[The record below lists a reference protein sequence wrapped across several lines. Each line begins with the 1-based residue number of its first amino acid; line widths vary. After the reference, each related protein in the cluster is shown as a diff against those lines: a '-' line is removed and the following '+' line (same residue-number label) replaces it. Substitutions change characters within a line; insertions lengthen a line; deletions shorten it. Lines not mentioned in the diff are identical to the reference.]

1 MNVMLPE
8 LVVASANPDKVKEIS
23 SVLDGLVALIP
34 RPDHVPDVVE
44 DGDTLEDNARLKA
57 QAILKATGIAAL
69 SDDTGLSVDALG
81 GEPGV
86 HSARYSGEN
95 ATYEENVEKLLQ
107 NLAGVPPRL
116 RTARFKTVAMICY
129 PDGSEIIATGVV
141 EGMISESRKGDEGF
155 GYDPVFVPY
164 EGDGSSFA
172 EMGEEK
178 HDISHR
184 GRALRNL
191 VEMIKS

>member
-1 MNVMLPE
+1 MLPE

-23 SVLDGLVALIP
+23 SVLEGLVTLIP
-34 RPDHVPDVVE
+34 RPSHVPDVVE

-95 ATYEENVEKLLQ
+95 ATYEENVEKLLRS
-107 NLAGVPPRL
+107 LDGVPPRL

-141 EGMISESRKGDEGF
+141 EGMISESRKGVEGF
-155 GYDPVFVPY
+155 GYDPVFIPY

-178 HDISHR
+178 HRISHR

-191 VEMIKS
+191 VEMISN

>member
-1 MNVMLPE
+1 MLPE

-23 SVLDGLVALIP
+23 SVLDGLVTLIP

-86 HSARYSGEN
+86 RSARYSGEN
-95 ATYEENVEKLLQ
+95 ATYEENVEKLIQ

-116 RTARFKTVAMICY
+116 RTARFKTVAMVCY

-178 HDISHR
+178 HSFSHR

-191 VEMIKS
+191 VEMINS

>member
-1 MNVMLPE
+1 MLPE

-23 SVLDGLVALIP
+23 SVLDGLVTLIP

-57 QAILKATGIAAL
+57 QAILQATGIAAL

-86 HSARYSGEN
+86 RSARYSGEN
-95 ATYEENVEKLLQ
+95 ATYEENVEKLIQ

-116 RTARFKTVAMICY
+116 RTARFKTVAMVCY

-141 EGMISESRKGDEGF
+141 EGTISESRKGDEGF

-178 HDISHR
+178 HSFSHR

-191 VEMIKS
+191 VEMINS

>member
-1 MNVMLPE
+1 MLPE

-23 SVLDGLVALIP
+23 SVLDGLVTLIP
-34 RPDHVPDVVE
+34 RPNHVPDVVE

-69 SDDTGLSVDALG
+69 SDDTGLSVDALR

-86 HSARYSGEN
+86 RSARYSGEN
-95 ATYEENVEKLLQ
+95 ATYEENVEKLIQ

-116 RTARFKTVAMICY
+116 RTARFKTVAMVCY

-141 EGMISESRKGDEGF
+141 EGTISESRKGDEGF

-178 HDISHR
+178 HSFSHR

-191 VEMIKS
+191 VEMINS

>member
-1 MNVMLPE
+1 MLPE

-23 SVLDGLVALIP
+23 SVLDGLVTLIP

-95 ATYEENVEKLLQ
+95 ATYEENVEKLIQ
-107 NLAGVPPRL
+107 NLVGVPPRL

-178 HDISHR
+178 HSFSHR

-191 VEMIKS
+191 VEMINS

>member
-1 MNVMLPE
+1 MLPE

-23 SVLDGLVALIP
+23 SVLDGLVTLIP

-141 EGMISESRKGDEGF
+141 EGTISESRKGDEGF

-178 HDISHR
+178 HSFSHR

-191 VEMIKS
+191 VEMINS

>member
-1 MNVMLPE
+1 MLPE

-23 SVLDGLVALIP
+23 SVLEGLVTLIP
-34 RPDHVPDVVE
+34 RPSHVPDVVE

-69 SDDTGLSVDALG
+69 SDDTGLSVDVLG

-95 ATYEENVEKLLQ
+95 ATYEENVEKLLRS
-107 NLAGVPPRL
+107 LDGVPPRL

-141 EGMISESRKGDEGF
+141 EGMISESRKGVEGF

-178 HDISHR
+178 HRISHR

-191 VEMIKS
+191 VEMISS

>member
-1 MNVMLPE
+1 MLPE

-23 SVLDGLVALIP
+23 SVLDGLVTLIP

-57 QAILKATGIAAL
+57 QAILQATGIAAL

-86 HSARYSGEN
+86 RSARYSGEN
-95 ATYEENVEKLLQ
+95 ATYEENVEKLIQ

-155 GYDPVFVPY
+155 GYDPVFIPY

-178 HDISHR
+178 HSISHR

-191 VEMIKS
+191 VEMINS

>member
-1 MNVMLPE
+1 MLPE

-23 SVLDGLVALIP
+23 SVLDGLVTLIP

-95 ATYEENVEKLLQ
+95 ATYEENVEKLIQ

-178 HDISHR
+178 HSFSHR

-191 VEMIKS
+191 VEMINS

>member
-1 MNVMLPE
+1 MLPE

-23 SVLDGLVALIP
+23 SVLDGLVTLIP
-34 RPDHVPDVVE
+34 RPNHVPDVVE

-116 RTARFKTVAMICY
+116 RTARFKTVAMVCY

-178 HDISHR
+178 HSFSHR

-191 VEMIKS
+191 VEMINS

>member
-1 MNVMLPE
+1 MLPE

-23 SVLDGLVALIP
+23 SVLDGLVTLIP

-116 RTARFKTVAMICY
+116 RTARFKTVAMVCY

-178 HDISHR
+178 HSFSHR

-191 VEMIKS
+191 VEMINS

>member
-1 MNVMLPE
+1 MLPE
-8 LVVASANPDKVKEIS
+8 LVLASANPDKVKEIS
-23 SVLDGLVALIP
+23 SVLDGLVTLIP
-34 RPDHVPDVVE
+34 RPNHVPDVVE

-69 SDDTGLSVDALG
+69 SDDTGLSVDALR

-86 HSARYSGEN
+86 RSARYSGEN
-95 ATYEENVEKLLQ
+95 ATYEENVEKLIQ

-178 HDISHR
+178 HSFSHR

-191 VEMIKS
+191 VEMINS

>member
-1 MNVMLPE
+1 MLPE

-23 SVLDGLVALIP
+23 SVLDGLVTLIP

-86 HSARYSGEN
+86 RSARYSGED
-95 ATYEENVEKLLQ
+95 ATYEENVEKLIQ

-155 GYDPVFVPY
+155 GYDPVFIPY

-178 HDISHR
+178 HSISHR

-191 VEMIKS
+191 VEMINS

>member
-1 MNVMLPE
+1 MLPE

-23 SVLDGLVALIP
+23 SVLEGLVTLIP
-34 RPDHVPDVVE
+34 RPSHVPDVVE

-69 SDDTGLSVDALG
+69 SDDTGLSVDVLG

-95 ATYEENVEKLLQ
+95 ATYEENVEKLLRS
-107 NLAGVPPRL
+107 LDGVPPRL

-129 PDGSEIIATGVV
+129 PDGSEIIATGIV
-141 EGMISESRKGDEGF
+141 EGMISESRKGVEGF
-155 GYDPVFVPY
+155 GYDPVFIPY

-178 HDISHR
+178 HRISHR

-191 VEMIKS
+191 VEMISN

>member
-1 MNVMLPE
+1 M
-8 LVVASANPDKVKEIS
+8 S
-23 SVLDGLVALIP
+23 
-34 RPDHVPDVVE
+34 
-44 DGDTLEDNARLKA
+44 
-57 QAILKATGIAAL
+57 
-69 SDDTGLSVDALG
+69 
-81 GEPGV
+81 
-86 HSARYSGEN
+86 
-95 ATYEENVEKLLQ
+95 KLLQ

-116 RTARFKTVAMICY
+116 RTARFKTVAMVCY

-141 EGMISESRKGDEGF
+141 EGTISESRKGDEGF

-178 HDISHR
+178 HSFSHR

-191 VEMIKS
+191 VEMINS

>member
-1 MNVMLPE
+1 MLPE

-107 NLAGVPPRL
+107 NLDGVPPRL

-141 EGMISESRKGDEGF
+141 EGMISESRKGDQRF
-155 GYDPVFVPY
+155 GYDPVFIPY

-172 EMGEEK
+172 EM
-178 HDISHR
+178 
-184 GRALRNL
+184 
-191 VEMIKS
+191 

>member
-1 MNVMLPE
+1 MLPE

-23 SVLDGLVALIP
+23 SVLEGLVTLIP
-34 RPDHVPDVVE
+34 RPSHVPDVVE

-69 SDDTGLSVDALG
+69 SDDTGLSVDVLG

-95 ATYEENVEKLLQ
+95 ATYEENVEKLLRS
-107 NLAGVPPRL
+107 LDGVPPRL

-141 EGMISESRKGDEGF
+141 EGMISESRKGAEGF

-178 HDISHR
+178 HRISHR

-191 VEMIKS
+191 VEMISN

>member
-1 MNVMLPE
+1 MLPE

-23 SVLDGLVALIP
+23 SVLEGLVTLIP
-34 RPDHVPDVVE
+34 RPRHVPDVVE

-69 SDDTGLSVDALG
+69 SDDTGLSVDVLG

-107 NLAGVPPRL
+107 NLDGVPPRL

-141 EGMISESRKGDEGF
+141 EGMISESRKGANGF

-178 HDISHR
+178 HRISHR

-191 VEMIKS
+191 VEMINS

>member
-57 QAILKATGIAAL
+57 QAILKATGVAAL

-107 NLAGVPPRL
+107 NLDGVPPRL
-116 RTARFKTVAMICY
+116 RTARFETVAMICY

-141 EGMISESRKGDEGF
+141 EGMISESRKGAEGF
-155 GYDPVFVPY
+155 GYDPVFVPL

-178 HDISHR
+178 HRISHR

-191 VEMIKS
+191 VEMINS

>member
-1 MNVMLPE
+1 MLPE

-23 SVLDGLVALIP
+23 SVLDGFVTLIP

-116 RTARFKTVAMICY
+116 RTARFKTVAMVCY

-141 EGMISESRKGDEGF
+141 EGTISESRKGDEGF

-178 HDISHR
+178 HSFSHR

-191 VEMIKS
+191 VEMINS

>member
-1 MNVMLPE
+1 MLPE

-23 SVLDGLVALIP
+23 SVLDGLVTLIP

-178 HDISHR
+178 HSFSHR

-191 VEMIKS
+191 VEMINS

>member
-1 MNVMLPE
+1 MLPE

-23 SVLDGLVALIP
+23 SVLDGLVTLIP

-57 QAILKATGIAAL
+57 QAILQATGIAAL

-95 ATYEENVEKLLQ
+95 ATYEENVEKLIQ

-178 HDISHR
+178 HSISHR

-191 VEMIKS
+191 VEMINS

>member
-1 MNVMLPE
+1 MLPE

-23 SVLDGLVALIP
+23 SVLEGLVTLIP
-34 RPDHVPDVVE
+34 RPSHVPDVVE

-69 SDDTGLSVDALG
+69 SDDTGLSVDVLG

-95 ATYEENVEKLLQ
+95 ATYEENVEKLLRS
-107 NLAGVPPRL
+107 LDGVPPRL

-141 EGMISESRKGDEGF
+141 EGLISESRKGVEGF
-155 GYDPVFVPY
+155 GYDPVFIPY

-178 HDISHR
+178 HRISHR

-191 VEMIKS
+191 VEMISN